1 MSNCTKHQ
9 WNYPKSTLS
18 LISPNI
24 IVIILIFQSLSEL
37 SNMEYRL
44 VKLRGKFLHDKEMLM
59 GPRSLIRPDGG
70 ETQGGLFSQRD
81 AGNGYLIVTPFQ
93 LADRE

>member
-1 MSNCTKHQ
+1 
-9 WNYPKSTLS
+9 
-18 LISPNI
+18 
-24 IVIILIFQSLSEL
+24 
-37 SNMEYRL
+37 
-44 VKLRGKFLHDKEMLM
+44 M

-81 AGNGYLIVTPFQ
+81 SGNGYLIVTPFQ